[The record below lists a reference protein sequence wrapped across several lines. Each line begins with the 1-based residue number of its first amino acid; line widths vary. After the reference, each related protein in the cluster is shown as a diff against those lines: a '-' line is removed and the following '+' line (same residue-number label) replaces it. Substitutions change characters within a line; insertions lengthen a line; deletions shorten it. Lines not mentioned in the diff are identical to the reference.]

1 MCEIKSGPE
10 DSLKS
15 KEAELGIQG
24 TDDGTRG
31 EAFGQAQR
39 EWSFRLPATFYNL
52 DQRKEDLLKLI
63 FKMTLAALFLILL
76 TVTIL
81 QVCFQKL

>member
-10 DSLKS
+10 DSNKS
-15 KEAELGIQG
+15 KEAGLGIQG
-24 TDDGTRG
+24 ISDTSGAPFDQ
-31 EAFGQAQR
+31 QAQR
-39 EWSFRLPATFYNL
+39 GWSFHLPTTLYNL

-81 QVCFQKL
+81 QVCF